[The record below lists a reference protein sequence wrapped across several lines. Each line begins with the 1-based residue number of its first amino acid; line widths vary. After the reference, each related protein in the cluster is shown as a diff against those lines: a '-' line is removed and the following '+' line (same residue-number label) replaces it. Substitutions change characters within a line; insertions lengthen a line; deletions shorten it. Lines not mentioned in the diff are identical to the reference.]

1 MDLELWKKQ
10 KKELGITFDDL
21 SQKTHISISTLKDI
35 FRGKTYAPRIDT
47 VQAIE
52 KALGLSN
59 DLWTDE
65 DYKSGVSM
73 TKKAAT
79 VSILENN
86 ERFITFTQK
95 EIMQMSKTFR
105 KVFRLQGCTA
115 HVRKRQDDRYNCS
128 YEIRYTRDG
137 YNISAS
143 GTTLAAAKQKF
154 IDKVNNAAA
163 PTNALHRVRHSR
175 YRYRLVYGQLYRKT

>member
-1 MDLELWKKQ
+1 MDKQ
-10 KKELGITFDDL
+10 LKDLLYKLKELT
-21 SQKTHISISTLKDI
+21 
-35 FRGKTYAPRIDT
+35 
-47 VQAIE
+47 
-52 KALGLSN
+52 
-59 DLWTDE
+59 
-65 DYKSGVSM
+65 
-73 TKKAAT
+73 AT

-95 EIMQMSKTFR
+95 EIMQMPKTFR

-143 GTTLAAAKQKF
+143 GTTLAIAKQRF
-154 IDKVNNAAA
+154 IEKINNA
-163 PTNALHRVRHSR
+163 PNPKNATFDKIKKRQKQPFLSHFYRFFVIFSIFIRFESR
-175 YRYRLVYGQLYRKT
+175 WGHQKTHNIL